1 MGQTVHVTSG
11 DLSQFYFGS
20 PGTLTT
26 AAPAATAAS
35 YKRSPWSTFQ
45 LTSAAA
51 ATAVVQGSND
61 DLTGAGTNTNW
72 VTIGTI
78 TLGAAGTDGFATMAP
93 WKWVRFNV
101 TVASAATSCMM
112 GV

>member
-11 DLSQFYFGS
+11 DLSQLYFGS
-20 PGTLTT
+20 PGVLTT
-26 AAPAATAAS
+26 AAPAATAAT

-51 ATAVVQGSND
+51 ATAVVQATND
-61 DLTGAGTNTNW
+61 DTTAAGVTSNW
-72 VTIGTI
+72 VTLGTI
-78 TLGAAGTDGFATMAP
+78 ALVGAGSDGFATEAP

-101 TVASAATSCMM
+101 TAATATTSCLM